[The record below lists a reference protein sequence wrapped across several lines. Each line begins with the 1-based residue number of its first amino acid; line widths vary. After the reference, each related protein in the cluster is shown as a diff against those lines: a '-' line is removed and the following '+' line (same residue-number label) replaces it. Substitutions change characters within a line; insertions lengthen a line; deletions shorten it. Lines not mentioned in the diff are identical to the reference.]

1 MTSQHEDTFGLAPR
15 RRLLESWAA
24 MEGLLMETQ
33 INTDTSRKNNS
44 TLATFIGTP
53 HKHLTP
59 KSARIPRSAL
69 HSVLSASTE
78 SISISAIVQPIVMGL
93 HPEPLSLLNQP
104 LAKSCQF
111 PPLNTPDAPPFL
123 PAPPST
129 SSLAQIDLC
138 LPSPTPPPAVR
149 KRLLH
154 PEGPRLLPLSS
165 FSPACTDENVDGE
178 CGSGQHISG
187 ADPSSTAEALQR
199 KLPFEPQSTKQAI
212 WQNKRFT

>member
-78 SISISAIVQPIVMGL
+78 SISISAIVQPIVMGV

-129 SSLAQIDLC
+129 SSLAQITALFSLLTC
-138 LPSPTPPPAVR
+138 LPLISHFTPSPPFPTGR
-149 KRLLH
+149 MTFQK
-154 PEGPRLLPLSS
+154 PRSHHVTAQNQWWLP
-165 FSPACTDENVDGE
+165 
-178 CGSGQHISG
+178 
-187 ADPSSTAEALQR
+187 TAFA
-199 KLPFEPQSTKQAI
+199 
-212 WQNKRFT
+212 